1 MAHYQAVLAVWHA
14 WWGGGSV
21 ALLRWAFLFPFFFL
35 DFTDS
40 MAMQLWWQVS
50 VLYVSWVT

>member
-21 ALLRWAFLFPFFFL
+21 ALLSWAFLFPFFFL

-50 VLYVSWVT
+50 VLYASWVT